1 MESPN
6 ELARQYEKYEEWAA
20 RLLNPSVGTN
30 VFRLPLVCARSGL
43 FLGDF
48 LPSNGLAKTTPY
60 VKGWKT
66 QTFLHPI
73 YSQTLSELLHRAMAC
88 YQLEKTGTIE
98 FPMQH
103 KQLLMSAMLHA
114 SGCIHQ
120 DVPGLPN
127 AKITETHFAAVI
139 EMLGWRQDVSS
150 DRLHFPRLHI
160 WKGAAQEDAGNLFRA
175 VPVWLGAC
183 AAVQEEFNSVVRTK
197 QKEAKKKAHAMAL
210 KNIRRAMYDDISLRK
225 LWTWIAAYVPASELE
240 NNPDYKLL
248 FFSSEGQ
255 IQNWTHEDIEN
266 LETVFLEHCETGNS
280 VSHEVSK
287 RLNQLREWL
296 HLYEDT
302 FEIEVD
308 TEAFKEHRGM
318 PEPVRASFK
327 SNAAF
332 LVAQAKWNLGN
343 KEVADIQQELGEDE
357 L

>member
-1 MESPN
+1 MEN
-6 ELARQYEKYEEWAA
+6 VATEKY
-20 RLLNPSVGTN
+20 NI
-30 VFRLPLVCARSGL
+30 PLVCARSGL
-43 FLGDF
+43 FLGKF
-48 LPSNGLAKTTPY
+48 VPNSGLAKTTPY

-66 QTFLHPI
+66 ATFLHPI

-88 YQLEKTGTIE
+88 YQLEKTGTTQ
-98 FPMQH
+98 FPLQH

-114 SGCIHQ
+114 SGCIVQ
-120 DVPGLPN
+120 DVAGLPN
-127 AKITETHFAAVI
+127 EKITETHFAGVI

-160 WKGAAQEDAGNLFRA
+160 WKGAAHEDVGNLFRG

-183 AAVQEEFNSVVRTK
+183 AAVQDEYNTVVRTK
-197 QKEAKKKAHAMAL
+197 QKEAKKKAHALAM
-210 KNIRRAMYDDISLRK
+210 KNIRRAMYDDISLRR
-225 LWTWIAAYVPASELE
+225 LWTWIAAYVPHAEVE

-255 IQNWTHEDIEN
+255 IQNWTHEDIDN
-266 LETVFLEHCETGNS
+266 LESVFLEHCETGNS

-302 FEIEVD
+302 FEIAID
-308 TEAFKEHRGM
+308 TEQYKDQRGI
-318 PEPVRASFK
+318 PEPLRADFK
-327 SNAAF
+327 NNASF

-343 KEVADIQQELGEDE
+343 KELPKTEELGEDE